1 MSLTL
6 DPRNVGFVWSDRPK
20 TGLRRLS
27 AAEIDCFNAEGF
39 IVFEDAVPAE
49 TCASLIAEIDP
60 IEAAIEDYTIML
72 EDDVAFT
79 YEREAMTFAND
90 IALAAPGVADFCAGP
105 LFQEVTHDLLG
116 PDVRLYWNQA
126 VYKKPEKGR
135 EFPWHQDNGYTYCEP
150 QTYLTC
156 WIALTDAGVDDGCPW
171 VIPGLHR
178 GGTYLHEHSDFG
190 LEIAGIRASG
200 EVERAVVAP
209 VRAGDMVVF
218 SSLTPHMT
226 GANLSS
232 RVRKALILQYAP
244 DGIAQVERDGRRVVQ
259 DDPERNRLIL
269 VGGKAP

>member
-39 IVFEDAVPAE
+39 IVLEDAVPAE

-156 WIALTDAGVDDGCPW
+156 WIALT
-171 VIPGLHR
+171 
-178 GGTYLHEHSDFG
+178 
-190 LEIAGIRASG
+190 
-200 EVERAVVAP
+200 
-209 VRAGDMVVF
+209 
-218 SSLTPHMT
+218 
-226 GANLSS
+226 
-232 RVRKALILQYAP
+232 
-244 DGIAQVERDGRRVVQ
+244 
-259 DDPERNRLIL
+259 
-269 VGGKAP
+269 